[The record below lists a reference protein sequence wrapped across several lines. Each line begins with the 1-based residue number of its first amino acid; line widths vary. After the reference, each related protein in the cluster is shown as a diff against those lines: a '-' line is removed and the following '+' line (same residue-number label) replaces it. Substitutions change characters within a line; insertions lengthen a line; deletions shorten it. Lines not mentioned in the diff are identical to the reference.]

1 MDKGY
6 IFFILVSHPPQIW
19 YVVDMHKMFLDLGKF
34 VQNIKEDTWFFNFIV
49 ADMGGIPRRSEV
61 YF

>member
-1 MDKGY
+1 MDKGC
-6 IFFILVSHPPQIW
+6 IFFILVTPPQIW
-19 YVVDMHKMFLDLGKF
+19 YIVDMHKMFLDLGKF
-34 VQNIKEDTWFFNFIV
+34 VQNIEEDTWSLNFIV